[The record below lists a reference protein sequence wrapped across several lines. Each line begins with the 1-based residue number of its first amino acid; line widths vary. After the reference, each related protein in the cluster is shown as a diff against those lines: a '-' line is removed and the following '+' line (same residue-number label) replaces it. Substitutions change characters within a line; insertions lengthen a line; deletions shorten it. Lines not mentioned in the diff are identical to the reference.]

1 MGEGDAVA
9 AAETDE
15 VAELRASRRRLVL
28 AADAERR
35 EIERA
40 LHDGLQQQLVGVATD
55 LELASISVGTD
66 PKATAERLADLR
78 RDLQEALEQ
87 SRALASRIYPPLDAG
102 GLVVALRS
110 AAANADVPSRIEVDG
125 ALPLPPEFTSA
136 VYFGFVEILER
147 APSGTSV
154 AITVREEHGA
164 LAFELTAEGD
174 VDAQALPLRDRVE
187 ALGGE
192 LTIRSGPG
200 GRTSWLGT
208 LPLSR

>member
-9 AAETDE
+9 AETDE
-15 VAELRASRRRLVL
+15 IAELRASRRRLVL

-66 PKATAERLADLR
+66 PEATTERLADLR

-87 SRALASRIYPPLDAG
+87 SRALASRIYPPLDVG

-110 AAANADVPSRIEVDG
+110 AAANAGVPSRIEVEG
-125 ALPLPPEFTSA
+125 ALPLPPELASA

-154 AITVREEHGA
+154 AIAVREQEGS
-164 LAFELTAEGD
+164 LGFELTVEGD
-174 VDAQALPLRDRVE
+174 VAAEALPLRDRVE

-200 GRTSWLGT
+200 GRTSWLGI